1 MPLVR
6 ASGLSGY
13 PELVSELGGEPN
25 ELLARARISRSALD
39 ESQGFVSYASLIR
52 LLEQT
57 ATALDC
63 PDFGL
68 QLSTRQDIGIL
79 GPLGVAVRNC
89 RTLGEAMTVASRYMF
104 VHSPAISFT
113 PEASDRDGH
122 VLLVYRI
129 LIDGFSRAVQ
139 VTELS
144 VGLGSRI
151 VRVLA
156 PNLEARPVVHLSH
169 ARCAPMES
177 YWSHFEAPVKFGAPV
192 SGLEI
197 PVADLTLPIEDA
209 SLQLRE
215 LAEDYLHSHHDDPR
229 TPLSVRVRLV
239 VERSFGT
246 GASSCEDVASAFALH
261 PRTLQRL
268 LRREGTTF
276 ERLKDAARAELARG
290 YLSNVELPMSQV
302 AALLDYSEQSALTR
316 SCRRWFGR
324 PPRALRQEAALG
336 PVDWQRVRASASR
349 AT

>member
-1 MPLVR
+1 MSLVR

-13 PELVSELGGEPN
+13 PELVSELGGEPDAF
-25 ELLARARISRSALD
+25 LRRARIARSALD
-39 ESQGFVSYASLIR
+39 EPQGFVSYASLIR

-57 ATALDC
+57 ATALAC

-68 QLSTRQDIGIL
+68 RLSTRQDLGIL

-89 RTLGEAMTVASRYMF
+89 ETLGEAMTVASRYMF

-113 PEASDRDGH
+113 PELSDRDGH

-129 LIDGFSRAVQ
+129 LIDGFTRAVQ

-144 VGLGSRI
+144 VGLASRVI
-151 VRVLA
+151 RMLA
-156 PNLEARPVVHLSH
+156 PAHVAPPTIRLSH
-169 ARCAPMES
+169 ERCASMES
-177 YWSHFEAPVKFGAPV
+177 YWSHFQAPVAFGARV
-192 SGLEI
+192 SALELPADGL
-197 PVADLTLPIEDA
+197 ALPIEDA

-215 LAEDYLHSHHDDPR
+215 LAEDYLHSRHDDPR

-239 VERSFGT
+239 VERSLGT
-246 GASSCEDVASAFALH
+246 GATSCDDIASAFALH
-261 PRTLQRL
+261 RRTLQRL

-276 ERLKDAARAELARG
+276 EKLKDDARAELARG
-290 YLSNVELPMSQV
+290 YLANHDLPISQV

-324 PPRALRQEAALG
+324 PPRALRHQSDDL
-336 PVDWQRVRASASR
+336 RL
-349 AT
+349 

>member
-1 MPLVR
+1 MSLVR

-13 PELVSELGGEPN
+13 PELVSELGGNPDL
-25 ELLARARISRSALD
+25 LLARSRIPRSAL
-39 ESQGFVSYASLIR
+39 EEPQGFMSYASLIR
-52 LLEQT
+52 LLEHT
-57 ATALDC
+57 ADTLGC

-68 QLSTRQDIGIL
+68 RLSMRQDLGIL

-89 RTLGEAMTVASRYMF
+89 RTLGEAMTVASRYMY

-113 PEASDRDGH
+113 PEPSEREGH

-129 LIDGFSRAVQ
+129 LIDGFTRAVQ

-144 VGLGSRI
+144 VGLAARV
-151 VRVLA
+151 VRLLA
-156 PNLEARPVVHLSH
+156 PAEGSAPSVRLAH
-169 ARCAPMES
+169 ARCASMES
-177 YWSHFEAPVKFGAPV
+177 YWSHFEAPVTFGARV
-192 SGLEI
+192 SAIE
-197 PVADLTLPIEDA
+197 LPIEALALRIEDA

-276 ERLKDAARAELARG
+276 EKLKDAARADLARG
-290 YLSNVELPMSQV
+290 YLANRELPMSQV
-302 AALLDYSEQSALTR
+302 AALLDYSEQSTFTR
-316 SCRRWFGR
+316 SCRRWFGQS
-324 PPRALRQEAALG
+324 PSALR
-336 PVDWQRVRASASR
+336 RASAEGAAVGHGTPLR
-349 AT
+349 T